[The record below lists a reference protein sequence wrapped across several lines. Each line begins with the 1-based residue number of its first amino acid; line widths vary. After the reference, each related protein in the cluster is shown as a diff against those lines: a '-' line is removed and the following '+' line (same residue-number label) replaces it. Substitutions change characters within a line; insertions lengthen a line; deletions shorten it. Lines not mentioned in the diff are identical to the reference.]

1 VSPGGNDG
9 NPGTRNLP
17 LASPAQAQRIAREL
31 RRLSTVPPEGGIHI
45 VLRGGTYPLT
55 SSLRFGPE
63 DSGTAASP
71 TVVEAAPGEDPVL
84 SGGVAVGNWRPLQ
97 EGIAGLPAA
106 AQGHVWVAD
115 APRFNGRI
123 LEFRQLWVG
132 DRKAVRARKPNADT
146 MERLVTWDRNRE
158 KAGIPAALV
167 AEIKDPS
174 GMEMVL
180 QQQWEIA
187 VLRVTTLR
195 REGDRAHVTFQQ
207 PESRIEFEHPW
218 PQPILPPKGG
228 GAFFLVGVVEFLD
241 QPGEW
246 CQEMPGGR
254 ILYWPR
260 EDEDLTRARVVVPV
274 LQTIVSIEGT
284 LDRPV
289 SYVQFKG
296 IGFEHTAW
304 RRPAAVGH
312 VPLQAGMYLL
322 DAYQLPTP
330 GTPEKATLGDQAW
343 VGRMPAGV
351 AVRGAH
357 HIAFE
362 RCRFEHLA
370 ASGVDFMRGTHD
382 GVIEGCVFRDVGGN
396 GIQLGSF
403 QAEGVET
410 HVPYN
415 PTDAREVCARVRIA
429 DNLVTDCAN
438 EDWGCVGIGVGYA
451 RQIDIEHNEVCNL
464 PYTGISLGWGWT
476 PAKNCMRDN
485 RVYANHVH
493 HVAQRLCDTAGIYTL
508 SAQPGTVIS
517 ENSVHSITMSPYVD
531 RPNHWFYLYTD
542 EGSSGITVRD
552 NWCPEERFLKN
563 ANGPGNV
570 WERNGPMVPASIRDA
585 AGLEPAFRDLL
596 AAGRQAD

>member
-1 VSPGGNDG
+1 
-9 NPGTRNLP
+9 
-17 LASPAQAQRIAREL
+17 
-31 RRLSTVPPEGGIHI
+31 
-45 VLRGGTYPLT
+45 LT
-55 SSLRFGPE
+55 SELCFRPE

-71 TVVEAAPGEDPVL
+71 TVLEAAPGEDPVL
-84 SGGVAVGNWRPLQ
+84 SGGVVVGPWHRSV
-97 EGIAGLPAA
+97 EAISGLPAP
-106 AQGHVWVAD
+106 AQEHVWVAD
-115 APRFNGRI
+115 APRFDGKI
-123 LEFRQLWVG
+123 LECRQLWVG
-132 DRKAVRARKPNADT
+132 GRKALRARTPNVGF
-146 MERLVTWDRNRE
+146 MERLLGWDRVAQE
-158 KAGIPAALV
+158 AVIPTAVAAGIG
-167 AEIKDPS
+167 DPD
-174 GMEMVL
+174 GVEMIV

-187 VLRVTTLR
+187 ILRLKTLR
-195 REGDRAHVTFQQ
+195 IEAARAYVTFQQ

-218 PQPILPPKGG
+218 PQPILPPQGG
-228 GAFFLVGVVEFLD
+228 GAFCLVGAIGFLD

-246 CQEMPGGR
+246 YQERPGGR
-254 ILYWPR
+254 IIYWPR
-260 EDEDLTRARVVVPV
+260 AGEDLARERVVAPA
-274 LQTIVSIEGT
+274 LETLVSIEGT

-289 SYVQFKG
+289 SHVQFKG

-304 RRPAAVGH
+304 RRPAAAGH

-322 DAYQLPTP
+322 DAYKLPTP
-330 GTPEKATLGDQAW
+330 GTPEKATLENQAW

-351 AVRGAH
+351 AVRGAN

-429 DNLVTDCAN
+429 DNLVTDCGT

-485 RVYANHVH
+485 RVYANRVH
-493 HVAQRLCDTAGIYTL
+493 HLAQRLCDTAGIYTL

-563 ANGPGNV
+563 ANGPGDV

-596 AAGRQAD
+596 AAGRQTD